1 MILIENPIERVLM
14 ILWISAS
21 RQIECDPTIRLR
33 FSFIRHYLT
42 TLNYHK
48 PMRLVC
54 VHLSLNKKIEGIA
67 SLLQFFFFFYNDIRV
82 HCIKISFRQSIVS
95 ELIRLCALNIFRR
108 GALLGK

>member
-1 MILIENPIERVLM
+1 MQRFVYDFQP
-14 ILWISAS
+14 SA
-21 RQIECDPTIRLR
+21 
-33 FSFIRHYLT
+33 IRHYLT
-42 TLNYHK
+42 TLNHRK

-54 VHLSLNKKIEGIA
+54 VHLSSNKKIEGIA
-67 SLLQFFFFFYNDIRV
+67 SLLQFFFTTIYAPLRV